1 MARYNPDDHGP
12 PDSMGGLH
20 DAAEAV
26 RSAGRGGDTVL
37 AHINPREAALLKAHG
52 GSGTINPKTGLLE
65 FDEYDPGPSSSS
77 GGSDPGPSSYYDPG
91 PIIYSYDTTPSMDY
105 FSQNLGA
112 MTGGYEPII
121 SYGTDTLAQMQ
132 GYNDLWNSANYGLND
147 IISSITSPV
156 NDFYN
161 LFADSLNSNI
171 NSITSSLPSVSQVID
186 YITPDY
192 SQYVDP
198 TKLVQQPEFVK
209 QPAFGSDQ
217 PNVGATVQSDADRAA
232 MTGVGQD
239 LTTPTGTIYYTIP
252 SATGGA
258 TLGVGAKEVAEG
270 LTVLTPEQ
278 LVDFLAGKTTTDSQS
293 QVVTSASDLAKQA
306 ETINKLLDYSGGT
319 VIGKNEISPSDLAK
333 QAETINRLLDYSG
346 GTVIGKSDAAP
357 VDVSTSEEKSQP
369 NVTLGYTAPTDTYSY
384 DPNAN
389 VGVLG
394 LNGPYGLAQDEIGN
408 GVGPG
413 NLATTGF
420 SEDNQLPN
428 VTLDYEQP
436 KTGVQLGGSEDL
448 KGQFTVGGVEGYRGG
463 ETDPYGDYIAVG
475 PDDSSDD
482 SSDLIVN
489 KDIQGGDGFS
499 TDLGPAIDVA
509 TLNTID
515 VPQTAKGTGSLDPNL
530 FATTNTADAVTRT
543 LSEQS
548 DALTSLNQQLNNQIA
563 EQGSTLNPNVTPTI
577 DPLTGAV
584 DTVPVT
590 TPVTT
595 PKTRIIGG
603 REYLGLGNSNKYG
616 SGAERVFF
624 RPWQKEVA
632 AADGGYFDADSYFS
646 DGGLTTPSSQPS
658 MPTMSSFPTMAFTD
672 GQGAVG
678 NIAQPPGLLPSD
690 AVGSDAPHAS
700 PMAPSSAAAAPSMST
715 LQQTLGARNT
725 NASPA
730 MAPVPQNPNVG
741 YALGQSPL
749 SSLRKP

>member
-65 FDEYDPGPSSSS
+65 FDDGWWYYDPGPSY
-77 GGSDPGPSSYYDPG
+77 SYYDPG
-91 PIIYSYDTTPSMDY
+91 PSYSYSYDPTPSMDY
-105 FSQNLGA
+105 YSSNLGA
-112 MTGGYEPII
+112 MTGGYDPI

-147 IISSITSPV
+147 IVSSITSPV
-156 NDFYN
+156 TDFYN
-161 LFADSLNSNI
+161 SLADSLNSNI

-252 SATGGA
+252 SPTGGA

-270 LTVLTPEQ
+270 LTALTPEQ

-306 ETINKLLDYSGGT
+306 ETIN
-319 VIGKNEISPSDLAK
+319 
-333 QAETINRLLDYSG
+333 RLLDYSG
-346 GTVIGKSDAAP
+346 GTVIGKTTDEDKLAAAG
-357 VDVSTSEEKSQP
+357 K
-369 NVTLGYTAPTDTYSY
+369 
-384 DPNAN
+384 
-389 VGVLG
+389 
-394 LNGPYGLAQDEIGN
+394 EIGSQ
-408 GVGPG
+408 VGEA
-413 NLATTGF
+413 LADDEPSDLTTKYVKTVPITTENDSQQGT
-420 SEDNQLPN
+420 NQLPN

-436 KTGVQLGGSEDL
+436 KTGVQIGGSEDL
-448 KGQFTVGGVEGYRGG
+448 QGQFTVGGVEGYRGG
-463 ETDPYGDYIAVG
+463 ATDPYGDYTPVG
-475 PDDSSDD
+475 PDDSSD
-482 SSDLIVN
+482 LIVK
-489 KDIQGGDGFS
+489 KDLQGGDGFS

-515 VPQTAKGTGSLDPNL
+515 VPQTAKGTGSLDPKL

-563 EQGSTLNPNVTPTI
+563 EQESTLNPNVTQTI

-590 TPVTT
+590 TTVTT

-616 SGAERVFF
+616 SGAESVFF

-646 DGGLTTPSSQPS
+646 DGGLKTPSSQPS

-672 GQGAVG
+672 GQGAIG
-678 NIAQPPGLLPSD
+678 NIAKPPGLLPSD

>member
-1 MARYNPDDHGP
+1 
-12 PDSMGGLH
+12 
-20 DAAEAV
+20 
-26 RSAGRGGDTVL
+26 
-37 AHINPREAALLKAHG
+37 
-52 GSGTINPKTGLLE
+52 
-65 FDEYDPGPSSSS
+65 
-77 GGSDPGPSSYYDPG
+77 
-91 PIIYSYDTTPSMDY
+91 
-105 FSQNLGA
+105 
-112 MTGGYEPII
+112 
-121 SYGTDTLAQMQ
+121 
-132 GYNDLWNSANYGLND
+132 
-147 IISSITSPV
+147 
-156 NDFYN
+156 
-161 LFADSLNSNI
+161 
-171 NSITSSLPSVSQVID
+171 
-186 YITPDY
+186 
-192 SQYVDP
+192 
-198 TKLVQQPEFVK
+198 
-209 QPAFGSDQ
+209 
-217 PNVGATVQSDADRAA
+217 
-232 MTGVGQD
+232 
-239 LTTPTGTIYYTIP
+239 
-252 SATGGA
+252 
-258 TLGVGAKEVAEG
+258 
-270 LTVLTPEQ
+270 
-278 LVDFLAGKTTTDSQS
+278 
-293 QVVTSASDLAKQA
+293 LAKQT
-306 ETINKLLDYSGGT
+306 ETINNLM
-319 VIGKNEISPSDLAK
+319 
-333 QAETINRLLDYSG
+333 DYSG

-357 VDVSTSEEKSQP
+357 VDVSTSEDNQLP
-369 NVTLGYTAPTDTYSY
+369 NVTLDYTAPTNTYSY

-408 GVGPG
+408 GVGLG
-413 NLATTGF
+413 NVATTGF

-436 KTGVQLGGSEDL
+436 KTGVQIGGSEDL
-448 KGQFTVGGVEGYRGG
+448 QGQFTVGGVEGYRGG
-463 ETDPYGDYIAVG
+463 ATDPYGDYTPIG
-475 PDDSSDD
+475 PDDSPDGN
-482 SSDLIVN
+482 SDLIVK
-489 KDIQGGDGFS
+489 KDSQGGVDFS

-530 FATTNTADAVTRT
+530 FATTDTADAVTRT

-563 EQGSTLNPNVTPTI
+563 EQGSTPNPNVTPTI

-584 DTVPVT
+584 DTAPVT
-590 TPVTT
+590 TTVTT

-616 SGAERVFF
+616 SGAESVFF

-700 PMAPSSAAAAPSMST
+700 PMAPSPAAAAPSVST

>member
-1 MARYNPDDHGP
+1 
-12 PDSMGGLH
+12 MGGLH

-65 FDEYDPGPSSSS
+65 FDDYWYYDPGPSY
-77 GGSDPGPSSYYDPG
+77 SYYDPG
-91 PIIYSYDTTPSMDY
+91 PSYSYSYDPTPSMDY
-105 FSQNLGA
+105 YSSNLGA
-112 MTGGYEPII
+112 MTGGYDPI

-147 IISSITSPV
+147 IVSSITSPV

-161 LFADSLNSNI
+161 SLADSLNSNI

-209 QPAFGSDQ
+209 QPPFGSDL

-239 LTTPTGTIYYTIP
+239 LTAPTGTIYYTIP
-252 SATGGA
+252 SPTGGA
-258 TLGVGAKEVAEG
+258 TLGVGANEVAEG

-278 LVDFLAGKTTTDSQS
+278 LVDFLAGKTTADSQS

-306 ETINKLLDYSGGT
+306 ETINKLLDYSNGT

-346 GTVIGKSDAAP
+346 GTVIGKSDVA
-357 VDVSTSEEKSQP
+357 SS
-369 NVTLGYTAPTDTYSY
+369 
-384 DPNAN
+384 
-389 VGVLG
+389 
-394 LNGPYGLAQDEIGN
+394 
-408 GVGPG
+408 
-413 NLATTGF
+413 ATTSSDDEPSDLTTKYVQTVPITPENDSQQE
-420 SEDNQLPN
+420 SEQLPN
-428 VTLDYEQP
+428 VTLGYEQP
-436 KTGVQLGGSEDL
+436 KTGVQIGGSEDL
-448 KGQFTVGGVEGYRGG
+448 QGQFTVGGVEGYRGG
-463 ETDPYGDYIAVG
+463 ATDPYGDYTPVG
-475 PDDSSDD
+475 PDDSSD
-482 SSDLIVN
+482 LIVK
-489 KDIQGGDGFS
+489 KDLQGGDGFS
-499 TDLGPAIDVA
+499 TDLGPAVDVA

-515 VPQTAKGTGSLDPNL
+515 VSQAAKGTGSLDPNL

-563 EQGSTLNPNVTPTI
+563 EQGSNLNVTPTI

-590 TPVTT
+590 TTVTT

-616 SGAERVFF
+616 SGAESVFF

-725 NASPA
+725 NALPA